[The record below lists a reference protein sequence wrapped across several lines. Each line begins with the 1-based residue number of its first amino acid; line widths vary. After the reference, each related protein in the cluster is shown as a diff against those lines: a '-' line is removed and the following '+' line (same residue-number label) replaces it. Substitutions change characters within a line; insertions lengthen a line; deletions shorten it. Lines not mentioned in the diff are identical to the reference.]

1 MVTEVTEAPT
11 TGGKRRVDKVLAP
24 DFVEGLTGLDMD
36 DLRARRDLS
45 RAEREYLS
53 LVRRLLQGRRDILQA
68 ELERRRS
75 GERTAAIID
84 QLAAI
89 LADAPG
95 GTSRGEAPILTLPEE
110 ELTLARR
117 SVEKLLSD
125 ARLTDLAAMDDEELE
140 TAISRLEVE
149 EVSVSEVRSRVLAVH
164 DTLQEEL
171 KDRWRERVRGM
182 APEPTES

>member
-1 MVTEVTEAPT
+1 MAEDRVRTN
-11 TGGKRRVDKVLAP
+11 GGNRRIDKVLAP
-24 DFVEGLTGLDMD
+24 SFVEGLPELDMD
-36 DLRARRDLS
+36 DLRTRRDLS

-75 GERTAAIID
+75 GGRAAAIAD

-95 GTSRGEAPILTLPEE
+95 GPSRGEAMVLTLPED
-110 ELTLARR
+110 ELMLARR

-125 ARLTDLAAMDDEELE
+125 ARLSDLPAIDDTELESSIARLEDEEK
-140 TAISRLEVE
+140 A
-149 EVSVSEVRSRVLAVH
+149 VSEVRTKVMAVH
-164 DTLQEEL
+164 DVLQDEL
-171 KDRWRERVRGM
+171 KDRWREKVRHLESEHT
-182 APEPTES
+182 EP